1 MECTLDKFV
10 VLPIGI
16 AGVAESE
23 TLVRD
28 SKKADF
34 LTGIQQI
41 FHPPASNIP

>member
-23 TLVRD
+23 TLVGSRKRI
-28 SKKADF
+28 S
-34 LTGIQQI
+34 
-41 FHPPASNIP
+41 